1 LLRLRFH
8 TPGAPDAESI
18 EPGPYF
24 RLIGAMLCRG
34 PGNEPVATYLERWKL
49 TDGEFARAQ
58 ALEPVVIYFESN
70 AGLAS
75 SAFGPF
81 EDFQLCEGTARD
93 GTRTL
98 ARLDEKSLLWF
109 PPKAQDGWASVL
121 IAPPG
126 VSRFDLERGRIRAG
140 APGRS

>member
-1 LLRLRFH
+1 MRLRFH
-8 TPGAPDAESI
+8 TPGAEGAESL
-18 EPGPYF
+18 EPGPFF

-34 PGNEPVATYLERWKL
+34 SANEPVATFLERWKL
-49 TDGEFARAQ
+49 TDGEFARVQ
-58 ALEPVVIYFESN
+58 ALDPVVIYFENN

-81 EDFQLCEGTARD
+81 DDFHVSEGIAWD
-93 GTRTL
+93 GSRML

-109 PPKAQDGWASVL
+109 PPRAQDGWASVL

-126 VSRFDLERGRIRAG
+126 ISRFDLERGRSRAG
-140 APGRS
+140 APAGA